1 MGDCFAWSSLMSLG
15 FCGLMLHAWMACFSW
30 VRRVKGAK
38 DDRQHVP
45 PHNFSLEVEELIL
58 PDLIMRIGQNFGFR
72 VRLWVPMRPPT
83 RSTNAFFLEKL
94 GFLKDWKDRADP
106 KTLFFFFGWFG
117 IKTL

>member
-15 FCGLMLHAWMACFSW
+15 FCSLMLQDGLFF
-30 VRRVKGAK
+30 KGSEESRGQK

-45 PHNFSLEVEELIL
+45 PRNFSLEVEELIL
-58 PDLIMRIGQNFGFR
+58 PDLIMRIGQSFGFR

-106 KTLFFFFGWFG
+106 KTFVFSFLLVWEQ
-117 IKTL
+117 TL

>member
-1 MGDCFAWSSLMSLG
+1 MLQD
-15 FCGLMLHAWMACFSW
+15 GLFF
-30 VRRVKGAK
+30 KGSEESRGQK

-45 PHNFSLEVEELIL
+45 PRNFSLEVEELIL
-58 PDLIMRIGQNFGFR
+58 PDLIMRIGQSFGFR

-106 KTLFFFFGWFG
+106 KTFVFSFLLVWEQ
-117 IKTL
+117 TL

>member
-1 MGDCFAWSSLMSLG
+1 MSLG
-15 FCGLMLHAWMACFSW
+15 FCSLMLHPWMACFS
-30 VRRVKGAK
+30 KGQKSEAAK

-45 PHNFSLEVEELIL
+45 PRNFSLEVKELIL

-106 KTLFFFFGWFG
+106 KTFVFFCFFAGLG
-117 IKTL
+117 AKHYKTI